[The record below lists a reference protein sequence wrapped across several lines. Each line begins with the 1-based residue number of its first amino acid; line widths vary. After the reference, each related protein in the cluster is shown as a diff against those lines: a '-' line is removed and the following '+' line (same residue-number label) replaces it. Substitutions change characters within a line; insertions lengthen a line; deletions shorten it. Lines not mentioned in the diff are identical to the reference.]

1 MPGCIKPF
9 IFCLFLFEADRRE
22 LWITVQVRGSDY
34 TCAISDARTWAF
46 IYPEVKTG
54 LTPNHP
60 LITKS
65 PHQRISR
72 WEKSEGSPLPG
83 PWPWWEV
90 MESAG
95 QGAGWTIRNTITQGT
110 RPAILPSTAKKTSCG
125 VTWHCRKQSSQ
136 PRRLS
141 TLSLLKWLNTQGK
154 KSEYTVSF
162 PRVSRST
169 LGNHLSVKIL
179 YISNGPFQ
187 ELLLW
192 YKKPLLIYQFLYTTD
207 VSLCFL
213 KHIWICSYSSFPSP
227 PAV

>member
-22 LWITVQVRGSDY
+22 LWITVQMRGSDY
-34 TCAISDARTWAF
+34 TCAVSDAWTWAF

-65 PHQRISR
+65 PHQRISCR
-72 WEKSEGSPLPG
+72 EIQG

-90 MESAG
+90 TESAG
-95 QGAGWTIRNTITQGT
+95 QRAGWTIRNTVTQGT
-110 RPAILPSTAKKTSCG
+110 RPAILPSTTQTTSCG

-154 KSEYTVSF
+154 KSEYPVSF
-162 PRVSRST
+162 PGVSGST
-169 LGNHLSVKIL
+169 LGNHL
-179 YISNGPFQ
+179 
-187 ELLLW
+187 
-192 YKKPLLIYQFLYTTD
+192 
-207 VSLCFL
+207 
-213 KHIWICSYSSFPSP
+213 
-227 PAV
+227 